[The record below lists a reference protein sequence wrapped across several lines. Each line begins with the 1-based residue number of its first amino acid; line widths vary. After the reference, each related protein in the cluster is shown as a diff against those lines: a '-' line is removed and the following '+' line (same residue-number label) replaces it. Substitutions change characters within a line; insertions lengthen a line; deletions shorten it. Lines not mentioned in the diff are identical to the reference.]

1 MASKTPELL
10 QGKAAVTAPD
20 STTPV
25 DDAAVEALQAP
36 TEAERAAAL
45 EQLALYH
52 ARCEDAAS
60 ACWYLCR
67 SLGAARQ
74 LTPAEPGL
82 ELLFEL
88 LGALADLPS
97 EVAATPAAET
107 VGEADGLGVF
117 ELCQQLEAA
126 RELSAQAWAEREANE
141 EDGEQTAAAG
151 DTPPWLLH

>member
-1 MASKTPELL
+1 MATKTPELF
-10 QGKAAVTAPD
+10 QGPEAVTPESAWPAAE
-20 STTPV
+20 PV
-25 DDAAVEALQAP
+25 ASAP

-74 LTPAEPGL
+74 LTPDEPGL

-88 LGALADLPS
+88 LGALADLPA
-97 EVAATPAAET
+97 EVAAAPTPPAQ
-107 VGEADGLGVF
+107 GEADGLGVF

-126 RELSAQAWAEREANE
+126 RELSQQAWAEREDE
-141 EDGEQTAAAG
+141 GTVDIQTPAPVAV
-151 DTPPWLLH
+151 LLH

>member
-1 MASKTPELL
+1 MASKTPVLF
-10 QGKAAVTAPD
+10 QGPEAVTPD
-20 STTPV
+20 SAWQSLEP
-25 DDAAVEALQAP
+25 AAP

-74 LTPAEPGL
+74 LTPDEPGL

-88 LGALADLPS
+88 LGALADLPA
-97 EVAATPAAET
+97 EVAAAPVASAQ
-107 VGEADGLGVF
+107 GEADGLGVF

-126 RELSAQAWAEREANE
+126 RELSQQAWAERETLMPSAV
-141 EDGEQTAAAG
+141 
-151 DTPPWLLH
+151 LH

>member
-1 MASKTPELL
+1 MASKTPKLL
-10 QGKAAVTAPD
+10 QGIESVTQDPSSVALPVPAEAP
-20 STTPV
+20 S
-25 DDAAVEALQAP
+25 
-36 TEAERAAAL
+36 EAERAAAL

-74 LTPAEPGL
+74 LQPDEPGL

-88 LGALADLPS
+88 LGALADLPA
-97 EVAATPAAET
+97 EVAAVPQSEA

-126 RELSAQAWAEREANE
+126 RELSAQAWAEREDEGVEPAAP
-141 EDGEQTAAAG
+141 AAAAP
-151 DTPPWLLH
+151 TAILH

>member
-1 MASKTPELL
+1 MATKTPELF
-10 QGKAAVTAPD
+10 QGPEAVTPD
-20 STTPV
+20 SAWP
-25 DDAAVEALQAP
+25 AAEPMASPP

-74 LTPAEPGL
+74 LTPDEPGL

-88 LGALADLPS
+88 LGALADLPA
-97 EVAATPAAET
+97 EVAAAPTPPAQ
-107 VGEADGLGVF
+107 GEADGLGVF

-126 RELSAQAWAEREANE
+126 RELSQQAWAEREDE
-141 EDGEQTAAAG
+141 GLVEIQTPAPVAA
-151 DTPPWLLH
+151 LLH

>member
-10 QGKAAVTAPD
+10 QGIDAVTLEDSAPLA
-20 STTPV
+20 
-25 DDAAVEALQAP
+25 DAIELQAP

-74 LTPAEPGL
+74 LKPDEPGL

-88 LGALADLPS
+88 LGALADLPA
-97 EVAATPAAET
+97 EVAAAPVAEA

-126 RELSAQAWAEREANE
+126 RELSAQAWAEREAD
-141 EDGEQTAAAG
+141 EDGSELPAAASG
-151 DTPPWLLH
+151 PAASTLH

>member
-10 QGKAAVTAPD
+10 QGIDAVTLED
-20 STTPV
+20 STPLA
-25 DDAAVEALQAP
+25 DAIEPQAP

-74 LTPAEPGL
+74 LKPDEPGL

-88 LGALADLPS
+88 LGALADLPA
-97 EVAATPAAET
+97 EVAAAPVAEA

-126 RELSAQAWAEREANE
+126 RELSAQAWAEREAD
-141 EDGEQTAAAG
+141 EDGSEAPPQAG
-151 DTPPWLLH
+151 GPLASTLH

>member
-1 MASKTPELL
+1 MASKTAKLL
-10 QGKAAVTAPD
+10 QGSESVTQDKPCAARPD
-20 STTPV
+20 
-25 DDAAVEALQAP
+25 AVEPPAP

-74 LTPAEPGL
+74 LQPDEPGL

-88 LGALADLPS
+88 LGALADLPA
-97 EVAATPAAET
+97 EVAAVPQGDT

-126 RELSAQAWAEREANE
+126 RELSAQAWAEREDE
-141 EDGEQTAAAG
+141 AG
-151 DTPPWLLH
+151 DMPASAEGPPAATLH

>member
-1 MASKTPELL
+1 MATKTPELF
-10 QGKAAVTAPD
+10 QGPEAVTPD
-20 STTPV
+20 SAWP
-25 DDAAVEALQAP
+25 APEATSPTP

-74 LTPAEPGL
+74 LTPDEPGL

-88 LGALADLPS
+88 LGALADLPA
-97 EVAATPAAET
+97 EVAAAPAAPAQ
-107 VGEADGLGVF
+107 GEADGLGVF

-126 RELSAQAWAEREANE
+126 RELSQQAWAEREDNAAM
-141 EDGEQTAAAG
+141 DPTLAAA
-151 DTPPWLLH
+151 PAPLLLH